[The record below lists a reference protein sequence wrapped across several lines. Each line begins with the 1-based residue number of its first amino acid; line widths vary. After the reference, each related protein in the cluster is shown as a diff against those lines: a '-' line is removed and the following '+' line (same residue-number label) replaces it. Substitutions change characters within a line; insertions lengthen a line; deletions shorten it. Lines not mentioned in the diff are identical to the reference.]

1 MLDGALA
8 TTKLTALDILCVKL
22 IIFYIAHEDLIKLIR
37 QFNISS
43 LSVAE
48 EASDYISVCIK
59 NIQGNFRGLI
69 KHQEYKNSILNL
81 LYLLSISPLEKVEIE
96 SIYAIVLNICKSD
109 LSWENDKLIKFL
121 DKLIDAYR
129 PNPELA
135 SKLLMTLAMSKNGGS
150 YQEFKSSYSKLTKII
165 SSAHSH
171 LPEFQID
178 EILVGDK
185 TECIFIIYPVVPDSL
200 KSEFVEKISA
210 KIKRLVSYLMFVSM
224 YGIEVNNDVNLK
236 RLIQQQNPNCEEFC
250 SRELANLRNDVKY
263 KCLHELIDAN
273 IENHKLISF
282 YLSPLDY
289 EDIEKISVSEI
300 MLCSHEQKTAL
311 FKTPICREKLI
322 EFLSRDKISEADRKS
337 CIKYL

>member
-1 MLDGALA
+1 
-8 TTKLTALDILCVKL
+8 
-22 IIFYIAHEDLIKLIR
+22 
-37 QFNISS
+37 
-43 LSVAE
+43 
-48 EASDYISVCIK
+48 
-59 NIQGNFRGLI
+59 
-69 KHQEYKNSILNL
+69 
-81 LYLLSISPLEKVEIE
+81 
-96 SIYAIVLNICKSD
+96 
-109 LSWENDKLIKFL
+109 
-121 DKLIDAYR
+121 
-129 PNPELA
+129 
-135 SKLLMTLAMSKNGGS
+135 
-150 YQEFKSSYSKLTKII
+150 
-165 SSAHSH
+165 